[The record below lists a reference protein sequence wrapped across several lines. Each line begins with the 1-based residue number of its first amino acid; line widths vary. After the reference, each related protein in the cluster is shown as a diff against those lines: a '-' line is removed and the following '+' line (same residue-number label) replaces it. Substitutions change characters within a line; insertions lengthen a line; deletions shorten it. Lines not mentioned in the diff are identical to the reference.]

1 MRLEIGEKVDHLQAL
16 VEEKF
21 SGTYAQLSQR
31 DILAKELALAT
42 KTAVD
47 AALQAAEKAVGKQN
61 ESNAEAIKK
70 SEVGMIKQIDQIG
83 EQNRATTKAFDDKL
97 VQQLALMQAQQVAIN
112 DKFTGVKDL
121 ISSSTA
127 STKDLISA
135 LDRRMSTADERVIGG
150 DRADKRAGDNWGLI
164 FGGIS
169 VAAVIGGLIVAV
181 ITLVLRVR

>member
-1 MRLEIGEKVDHLQAL
+1 MPTPTHRPEQEDPPQGKLQSNKDSRPTPDPTVLTTQQIIREVGSTREVLEAKIGGIDRVVEVLIAHSKTMRLEIGEKVDHLQAL

-70 SEVGMIKQIDQIG
+70 SEV
-83 EQNRATTKAFDDKL
+83 
-97 VQQLALMQAQQVAIN
+97 
-112 DKFTGVKDL
+112 
-121 ISSSTA
+121 
-127 STKDLISA
+127 
-135 LDRRMSTADERVIGG
+135 
-150 DRADKRAGDNWGLI
+150 
-164 FGGIS
+164 
-169 VAAVIGGLIVAV
+169 
-181 ITLVLRVR
+181 